1 MAGMANNKSYEDY
14 IKHKPRSEAITEA
27 HIDFGESAEHAKK
40 QIQQVNG
47 FKGIEVYWEGKRLH
61 FFTERIHPNIAS
73 PKRPRVMLLFSNPHP
88 DSVRKGLFMSEKSSR
103 GFWKILNSISQLG
116 INQDFRWDNNDD
128 IQQTVSLLLNGNYG
142 NHKSPLL
149 FFDCLYQI
157 PSRLPEDLRKLFKP
171 KSGDF
176 DRYLR
181 SPSIKRI
188 GEIINRY
195 DIKTVLVFEG
205 DTFESI
211 VGEQG
216 SSKGYR
222 EILHSSVK
230 EDNGDGEA
238 FWKHI
243 DSSKLR
249 RQAVLLNHSFKII
262 KVMNTRGKDWW
273 KFKERSVFSWVL
285 EYALKYAAE
294 TT

>member
-1 MAGMANNKSYEDY
+1 MANNISYEDFMKLKPPSKA
-14 IKHKPRSEAITEA
+14 IHKACIDLGDATEA
-27 HIDFGESAEHAKK
+27 AKTNLQREAK
-40 QIQQVNG
+40 GFRGVN
-47 FKGIEVYWEGKRLH
+47 FAWEGKRMH
-61 FFTERIHPNIAS
+61 FLTESIHPNIPS
-73 PKRPRVMLLFSNPHP
+73 SKRPRVMLLFSNPHA
-88 DSVRKGLFMSEKSSR
+88 DSVAQGLFMSEKSSR
-103 GFWKILNSISQLG
+103 GFWEILCHISCLG
-116 INQDFRWDNNDD
+116 IKQDFCWDNNES
-128 IQQTVSLLLNGNYG
+128 IQETVSLLLNGNYG
-142 NHKSPLL
+142 NRRSPLL

-181 SPSIKRI
+181 SPSVKRI

-205 DTFESI
+205 DTFESL
-211 VGEQG
+211 VGERG

-230 EDNGDGEA
+230 EDNGDGET
-238 FWKHI
+238 FWKCI
-243 DSSKLR
+243 DSSRLR

-294 TT
+294 PT